1 MTANPARRMRRAARR
16 HRQPTR
22 MSEYQ
27 RNQQLSAPRGI
38 VKVHAHLHGLDI
50 NDAVALDEAGAFEGV
65 PCLNCE
71 QAIEWSDDFGEF
83 QHHATKNPRC
93 TGGRGV
99 ATPPDWYTG
108 DPVLEESLDDLTDYD
123 GFDEDLTAGEPDIAD
138 FSNVDDDEPAP
149 PRRRHIDGDPYDT
162 EFARGVL
169 TGLQGKPTYQGSVHA
184 DEVERRRLRNRDANR
199 ARRAN
204 RRARVKRSRAR
215 HANRGAA

>member
-27 RNQQLSAPRGI
+27 RNRQSEAPRGI

-71 QAIEWSDDFGEF
+71 QAIEWSDDFGDF
-83 QHHATKNPRC
+83 QHHATKSTRC
-93 TGGRGV
+93 SGGRGV

-108 DPVLEESLDDLTDYD
+108 APVLDEAYDLTDD
-123 GFDEDLTAGEPDIAD
+123 GEAAEDLTAGEPDIAD
-138 FSNVDDDEPAP
+138 FTNVEDDEPAP

-184 DEVERRRLRNRDANR
+184 DEVEHRRRRNRDANR
-199 ARRAN
+199 ACRAN

>member
-27 RNQQLSAPRGI
+27 RNQQLDAPRGI

-50 NDAVALDEAGAFEGV
+50 NDAVALDEAGAFEGI
-65 PCLNCE
+65 PCLVCE
-71 QAIEWSDDFGEF
+71 QAIEWSDELGDF
-83 QHHATKNPRC
+83 QHHATKSTRC
-93 TGGRGV
+93 AAGRGV
-99 ATPPDWYTG
+99 ATPPDWYAG
-108 DPVLEESLDDLTDYD
+108 EPVDETV
-123 GFDEDLTAGEPDIAD
+123 EDLTADDQIAEE
-138 FSNVDDDEPAP
+138 VDETASKPAVEDRAG
-149 PRRRHIDGDPYDT
+149 RRRFCIDGDPYDT

-169 TGLQGKPTYQGSVHA
+169 AGLQHKPTYQGSVHA